1 MLAAIY
7 RASRASLSQ
16 RHWESHQP
24 QEEPHSR
31 YLPHLQA
38 TQENPASPSR
48 RNPASSEVLGGEVLV
63 PSQRR
68 DRRLRAAG
76 QRCAQ
81 QAAVRALSGRRHWL
95 APVLLCTGWPRRG
108 QGLRAQT
115 DASSWGPA
123 ACPHLPLSGC
133 SRTAGG
139 GAFLPL
145 PRRLRCGDTDDLTEH
160 PSGSAGELRSAE
172 GVTAGWGLCPPSRF
186 GWGLGRS
193 VLEILAIGAK
203 AGGLQRA
210 CPRWSPGS
218 VLPVGAG

>member
-81 QAAVRALSGRRHWL
+81 QAAVRALFRAPAL
-95 APVLLCTGWPRRG
+95 AGSCAALHRVAQGGVRG
-108 QGLRAQT
+108 SVHRQMLRA
-115 DASSWGPA
+115 GILA

-145 PRRLRCGDTDDLTEH
+145 PRRLRCGDSDGLTEH

-172 GVTAGWGLCPPSRF
+172 GVTAG
-186 GWGLGRS
+186 
-193 VLEILAIGAK
+193 
-203 AGGLQRA
+203 
-210 CPRWSPGS
+210 
-218 VLPVGAG
+218 

>member
-1 MLAAIY
+1 MFPFERHDSKALMLAAIY

-48 RNPASSEVLGGEVLV
+48 RNPASSEVLEGEVLV

-81 QAAVRALSGRRHWL
+81 QAAVRALSRRRHWL
-95 APVLLCTGWPRRG
+95 APVLLCTGWPSRG

-123 ACPHLPLSGC
+123 GCPHLPLSGC

-145 PRRLRCGDTDDLTEH
+145 PRRLQCGFSDALTEH
-160 PSGSAGELRSAE
+160 PSGWAGELRSAE
-172 GVTAGWGLCPPSRF
+172 GETAG
-186 GWGLGRS
+186 
-193 VLEILAIGAK
+193 
-203 AGGLQRA
+203 
-210 CPRWSPGS
+210 
-218 VLPVGAG
+218 